1 VADSYALRRATPKDL
16 AALAEHDGRAFGVH
30 YTEDDLGDIEATL
43 PIERF
48 WLALDPADD
57 AVVGSTGSFDFQ
69 VTLPGGATLAMPG
82 VTWVGVAVTHR
93 RRGILRAL
101 MIEQHREFLDQ
112 GVALSGLTASEGA
125 IYGRF
130 GYGIT
135 STHRA
140 VEITRRR
147 AVLRPDLPDTGG
159 VRQVD
164 TEQIRTIGPD
174 IHRRWAAITPGAVD
188 RDDKWWQTVLRDREQ
203 QRGGG
208 TALFHLAHPDGYAS
222 FRREHGD
229 RALRVTELFAVTP
242 EAHRELWRTL
252 LATDLTETVTSRSLA
267 LDDPLPW
274 LLTDPRQVRT
284 TNLNDGL
291 WTRVLDVP
299 VALSARRYATEIDV
313 VLDVRDGFLDR
324 GGRFRLRGGPDGAV
338 CEPTTDAPDVHVDIR
353 VLGPL
358 LFGGARAAAL
368 SWAGLLTAD
377 DPAVLRRV
385 DAAFGADRLP
395 RHGTE
400 F

>member
-1 VADSYALRRATPKDL
+1 MADSYALRRATPKDL

-30 YTEDDLGDIEATL
+30 YTGDDLVDIEATV

-48 WLALDPADD
+48 WLAVDPDD
-57 AVVGSTGSFDFQ
+57 DGIVGATGSFDFD
-69 VTLPGGATLAMPG
+69 VTLPGGATLPMPG

-101 MIEQHREFLDQ
+101 MAQQHREFLDQ
-112 GVALSGLTASEGA
+112 GVPLAGLTASEGV

-130 GYGIT
+130 GYGTT
-135 STHRA
+135 STHRS

-164 TEQIRTIGPD
+164 TEHIRAVGPD
-174 IHRRWAAITPGAVD
+174 IHRRWVATTPGAVS
-188 RDDKWWQTVLRDREQ
+188 RDDKWWQSVLRDREH

-208 TALFHLAHPDGYAS
+208 TALFHLAHRDGYAS
-222 FRREHGD
+222 FRRDHSD
-229 RALRVTELFAVTP
+229 RSLRVTELFAVTP

-252 LATDLTETVTSRSLA
+252 LATDLTETITARSLA
-267 LDDPLPW
+267 EDDPLPW

-284 TNLNDGL
+284 TGLHDGL

-299 VALSARRYATEIDV
+299 AALSARRYAAEIDV
-313 VLDVRDGFLDR
+313 VLDVRDEFLDR
-324 GGRFRLRGGPDGAV
+324 GGRFRLRGGPDGAT
-338 CEPTTDAPDVHVDIR
+338 CEPTTGLPDAHVETR

-377 DPAVLRRV
+377 DPAVLSRL
-385 DAAFGADRLP
+385 DAAFHTDLLP